1 MQAAGLPLLKLRPN
15 AGLPH
20 IPTARTNPL
29 SVGAAPPRRTQAC
42 RSKKTSPQCG
52 PPAPTN
58 NPHEPAF
65 CRRRAPAA
73 NAGRRPAAPKTSPQ
87 CGPPAHTSSPH
98 EPASCR
104 RRAPAAN
111 AGLRPAAPKNFAP
124 RRAPASTNNPHE
136 PAFCRRRA
144 PAANAGRRPAAPKT
158 SPQCGPPVHTNS
170 LHEPEAHLRGECS
183 FQEQP
188 DLARGT
194 AGRVWHMA
202 ARLLRPLRLF
212 FVS

>member
-1 MQAAGLPLLKLRPN
+1 MTWLDAYPKASPQCGPPAHTNSPQPAFVGGAPPRRMQAAGLPLLKLRPLC
-15 AGLPH
+15 GL
-20 IPTARTNPL
+20 
-29 SVGAAPPRRTQAC
+29 
-42 RSKKTSPQCG
+42 
-52 PPAPTN
+52 
-58 NPHEPAF
+58 
-65 CRRRAPAA
+65 
-73 NAGRRPAAPKTSPQ
+73 
-87 CGPPAHTSSPH
+87 PAHTNSPH

-158 SPQCGPPVHTNS
+158 SPQCGPPAHTNG

-188 DLARGT
+188 DLARGAT
-194 AGRVWHMA
+194 GRVW
-202 ARLLRPLRLF
+202 RL
-212 FVS
+212 V

>member
-1 MQAAGLPLLKLRPN
+1 MGVRPPANVGLRPAAPKNFAPRRAPAPTNNPHEPASCRRRAPAAN
-15 AGLPH
+15 AGLRP
-20 IPTARTNPL
+20 
-29 SVGAAPPRRTQAC
+29 AAPKNFAPRRD
-42 RSKKTSPQCG
+42 
-52 PPAPTN
+52 PAPTN

-73 NAGRRPAAPKTSPQ
+73 NAGRRPAAPK
-87 CGPPAHTSSPH
+87 
-98 EPASCR
+98 
-104 RRAPAAN
+104 
-111 AGLRPAAPKNFAP
+111 NFAP
-124 RRAPASTNNPHE
+124 KRASSTYKQPATRL
-136 PAFCRRRA
+136 CRRRA